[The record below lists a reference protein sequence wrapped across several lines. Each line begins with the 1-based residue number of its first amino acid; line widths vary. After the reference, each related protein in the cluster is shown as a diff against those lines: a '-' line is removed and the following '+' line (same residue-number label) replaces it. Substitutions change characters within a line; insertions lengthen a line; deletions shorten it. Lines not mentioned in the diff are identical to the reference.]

1 MEENKKI
8 ILDFISDEKYV
19 PMKAKEIAF
28 ILGVPKDK
36 YAEFHQIL
44 KDLEN
49 EYKIQATKKGKYM
62 LVDNSLYKTG
72 TLRLNQKG
80 FGFVQIA
87 DSAEEIFISGNN
99 INDALNE
106 DEVLVKVIDLPEGSK
121 ENKAKKQNK
130 NSEKDAEKNTGK
142 NAGKISENKNTDS
155 NQHLEGI
162 IIKILKHQKDTIVGT
177 FQNCKNF
184 GFVVPDDKK
193 FGTDIFISKNNFAKA
208 KNNQKVVVKIT
219 KFAQKGKKAEGKI
232 IDVLGNRD
240 EAGIDMLSLVK
251 EYNLPYEFPEPVL
264 KEAKSLEIN
273 VTESDLKKRLD
284 LREKELFTI
293 DGEDAKDLD
302 DAVYVEKNEDGNYVL
317 GVHIADVSNYVK
329 ENSQLDKE
337 AIIRGTSVYMMDRV
351 IPMLPKELSN
361 GICSLNE
368 GQDRF
373 ALSVIMEI
381 NDKGQVVSSDIRKSI
396 IKVTKR
402 MSYTGVYNILKKLV
416 QDKAFDE
423 TNLIDSKVI
432 ANIENESKDID
443 KNIEKTDFES
453 KDIDKHVEKADFESE
468 NIDRHT
474 EETDFA
480 SIMQYKKY
488 FNHFKLMA
496 ELATILKNK
505 REKEGS
511 LDLDIP
517 ESKII
522 LNENGVAVD
531 VKKYEITFANEI
543 IEQFMLIANET
554 VAEKFYWL
562 EAPFIYRVHPEPELE
577 KIRELN
583 TFIWNLG
590 YRIKAGKDNIHPK
603 AFAEVLEQV
612 KGKPEERVVSNLILR
627 TLKIAQYESENRG
640 HFGIAS
646 KYYCHFTSPIRRYP
660 DLFIHR
666 IISKYIEKNYN
677 LSDEDIEK
685 YSEQATKYAKTS
697 SEREKVA
704 QKVERDSI
712 DIKKAEYMQ
721 SKIGNEYEGIISNI
735 TSFGVFVE
743 LENTVEG
750 LVRFENLGDEY
761 FIYDEERKQLIGEDG
776 GEVFKIGDKM
786 KIIVVEANKEMRR
799 ISFARVQ

>member
-1 MEENKKI
+1 MEENKNI
-8 ILDFISDEKYV
+8 ILDFLRSEQYV
-19 PMKAKEIAF
+19 PMKEKDIAF
-28 ILGVPKDK
+28 ILGVPKQK
-36 YAEFHQIL
+36 YSEFRGIL
-44 KDLEN
+44 DELEN
-49 EYKIQATKKGKYM
+49 EFKVQQTKKGKYM
-62 LVDNSLYKTG
+62 LVDEGVYKTG
-72 TLRLNQKG
+72 ILRLNSKG
-80 FGFVQIA
+80 FGFVKVQ
-87 DSAEEIFISGNN
+87 DSDEEIFVSKDNMN
-99 INDALNE
+99 KALND
-106 DEVLVKVIDLPEGSK
+106 DEVLVQVIDSKDSSGEHDEGK
-121 ENKAKKQNK
+121 
-130 NSEKDAEKNTGK
+130 
-142 NAGKISENKNTDS
+142 
-155 NQHLEGI
+155 
-162 IIKILKHQKDTIVGT
+162 IIKIIKHGKDTLVGT
-177 FQNCKNF
+177 FQNSRNF
-184 GFVVPDDKK
+184 GFVVPDDNK
-193 FGTDIFISKNNFAKA
+193 FGTDIFISKKNFGNA

-219 KFAQKGKKAEGKI
+219 KFAEKGKKAEGKVVE
-232 IDVLGNRD
+232 VLGNRD

-264 KEAKSLEIN
+264 KEAKKIANDCEKNGILI
-273 VTESDLKKRLD
+273 TDYDLKKRLD
-284 LREKELFTI
+284 LRNEEIFTI

-302 DAVYVEKNEDGNYVL
+302 DAVCVKKNEDGNYVL

-329 ENSQLDKE
+329 EGSQLDKE

-368 GQDRF
+368 NQNRF

-396 IKVTKR
+396 IRVTKR
-402 MSYTGVYNILKKLV
+402 MSYSGVYNAL
-416 QDKAFDE
+416 
-423 TNLIDSKVI
+423 
-432 ANIENESKDID
+432 
-443 KNIEKTDFES
+443 
-453 KDIDKHVEKADFESE
+453 E
-468 NIDRHT
+468 NINLG
-474 EETDFA
+474 EYEP
-480 SIMQYKKY
+480 YL
-488 FNHFKLMA
+488 NHLKLMA
-496 ELATILKNK
+496 ELASILKNK

-517 ESKII
+517 ESKIV
-522 LNENGVAVD
+522 LDENGIAVD

-562 EAPFIYRVHPEPELE
+562 EAPFIYRVHPEPDIE

-603 AFAEVLEQV
+603 AFAEVLEEV
-612 KGKPEERVVSNLILR
+612 KSKPEERVVSNLILR
-627 TLKIAQYESENRG
+627 TLKVAQYESENRG

-677 LSDEDIEK
+677 LSDDDKEK
-685 YSEQATKYAKTS
+685 YSEQATKYARTS
-697 SEREKVA
+697 SEREKIA
-704 QKVERDSI
+704 QKVERDSV
-712 DIKKAEYMQ
+712 DIKKAEFMQ
-721 SKIGNEYEGIISNI
+721 SKIGEEYDGIISNI

-761 FIYDEERKQLIGEDG
+761 FVYDEEHKQLYGEQSGD
-776 GEVFKIGDKM
+776 VLNIGDKM
-786 KIIVVEANKEMRR
+786 HIRVIEANKEMRR
-799 ISFARVQ
+799 VSFERVK

>member
-1 MEENKKI
+1 MEENKEI
-8 ILDFISDEKYV
+8 ILKFMSDDKYV
-19 PMKAKEIAF
+19 PMKAKEMAF
-28 ILGVPKDK
+28 ILGVPKQK
-36 YAEFHQIL
+36 YTEFHQVL
-44 KDLEN
+44 KSLED
-49 EYKIQATKKGKYM
+49 EFKIQSTKKGKYM
-62 LVDNSLYKTG
+62 LVDSGEYKTG
-72 TLRLNQKG
+72 ILRLNPKG
-80 FGFVQIA
+80 FGFVKLQ
-87 DSAEEIFISGNN
+87 DSEEEIFIGSSNLKN
-99 INDALNE
+99 ALNE
-106 DEVLVKVIDLPEGSK
+106 DEVLVKIIEGNNNDSQHK
-121 ENKAKKQNK
+121 EG
-130 NSEKDAEKNTGK
+130 T
-142 NAGKISENKNTDS
+142 
-155 NQHLEGI
+155 
-162 IIKILKHQKDTIVGT
+162 IIKILKHEKDTLVGT
-177 FQNCKNF
+177 FQNSRSF

-193 FGTDIFISKNNFAKA
+193 FGTDIFISKKDFGKA

-219 KFAQKGKKAEGKI
+219 KYAQKGKKAEGKVI
-232 IDVLGNRD
+232 EVLGNRD

-273 VTESDLKKRLD
+273 VTEKDLKFRLD

-302 DAVYVEKNEDGNYVL
+302 DAVCVEKNKDGNYVL

-329 ENSQLDKE
+329 DGSALDNE

-396 IKVTKR
+396 IKVTRR
-402 MSYTGVYNILKKLV
+402 MSYTNVYKILKYLDSEELSK
-416 QDKAFDE
+416 QDIKTVKEYEQYFD
-423 TNLIDSKVI
+423 
-432 ANIENESKDID
+432 
-443 KNIEKTDFES
+443 
-453 KDIDKHVEKADFESE
+453 
-468 NIDRHT
+468 
-474 EETDFA
+474 
-480 SIMQYKKY
+480 
-488 FNHFKLMA
+488 HFKMMA
-496 ELATILKNK
+496 ELAKILKSK
-505 REKEGS
+505 REKDGS
-511 LDLDIP
+511 LELDIP

-522 LNENGVAVD
+522 LDENGVAVD

-562 EAPFIYRVHPEPELE
+562 EAPFIYRVHPAPDID
-577 KIRELN
+577 KIKELN

-590 YRIKAGKDNIHPK
+590 YRIKANKENIHPK
-603 AFAEVLEQV
+603 AFAEVLEEV

-666 IISKYIEKNYN
+666 IISKYIEKNYS
-677 LSDEDIEK
+677 LSNEEIEK
-685 YSEQATKYAKTS
+685 YSEEATKYAKTS
-697 SEREKVA
+697 SEREKIA
-704 QKVERDSI
+704 QKVERDSV
-712 DIKKAEYMQ
+712 DIKKAEFMQ
-721 SKIGNEYEGIISNI
+721 NKIGEQYEGIISNI

-750 LVRFENLGDEY
+750 LIRFENLGFEY
-761 FIYDEERKQLIGEDG
+761 FIYDEDHKQLIGENTG
-776 GEVFKIGDKM
+776 TVFKIGDSI
-786 KIIVVEANKEMRR
+786 KIQVIEANKELRR
-799 ISFARVQ
+799 ISFARV